1 MHYCDV
7 AEQWWSDL
15 PPEGLGA
22 LVTRIF
28 DDHPELEVRM
38 RAEQRALSGD
48 VAELRSLVDQVL
60 RTRRYLDWRQTREYA
75 DAAHEVP
82 LVRDADHFTDS
93 GSALIVTRLISQGKV
108 Y

>member
-1 MHYCDV
+1 MHYCGV

-15 PPEGLGA
+15 PPEDLGA

-28 DDHPELEVRM
+28 DAHPELEVRM
-38 RAEQRALSGD
+38 RAEQRAESGD

-75 DAAHEVP
+75 DAAQPV
-82 LVRDADHFTDS
+82 VRTGRDS
-93 GSALIVTRLISQGKV
+93 GRLIESFSATTQHAG
-108 Y
+108 